1 MSNYFDIN
9 LFWNARWDE
18 FYQLLTTGSP
28 PLLVVLLG
36 VNTVFLIF
44 YVTRKA
50 RQSARLRPSTLYW
63 VQTLMVAANAFVI
76 LRSDIIHYVMMA
88 KGII

>member
-1 MSNYFDIN
+1 MSSYFDIN
-9 LFWNARWDE
+9 LFWNARWEE
-18 FYQLLTTGSP
+18 FYQFLTMGSP
-28 PLLVVLLG
+28 PLLLMLLA

-50 RQSARLRPSTLYW
+50 RQSPRLRPATLYW
-63 VQTLMVAANAFVI
+63 VQSMIVAANAFVI
-76 LRSDIIHYVMMA
+76 FRNEVIYYVMLA